1 MFNLSKIFK
10 KSSDDVKQNHTE
22 TDVLKNKYSSF
33 QKLLSTNN
41 EVLELMADMEEK
53 LSGEF
58 LFDIHYI
65 KTTVRI
71 LGNNVLKIIDN
82 LNVLT
87 KDKYTY
93 LLNVHQ
99 NIYEDIEK
107 ILEYKM
113 DIPVSDLVIPLE
125 DLTVKS
131 VGIAGGKIAN
141 LGEVRNSVHLP
152 TPQGFVISAYAFV
165 KFMDHNRLIEKI
177 SDRLSSLSI
186 ENLEELNKFS
196 NAVYHMII
204 ASNIP
209 ADLQEAIENAYAK
222 LCKEAGE
229 KTKVSVRS
237 SAIREDSEFSFAGQY
252 ATFLNVPGDMIMQKY
267 KEVVASLFTPRAL
280 FYSKTK
286 GFSAG
291 DMVMSVGVLGMV
303 DALTAGVMYSRDPNN
318 SDAEHILINA
328 VHGLGL
334 TAVDGTVTPDLYTVS
349 RHPAGTILGKTV
361 SEQEKMLVCGQ
372 NGNLI
377 ELLVPDGQRGKQCLP
392 DEQIRLLAE
401 YATVLEKHYS
411 TPQDIEWAVG
421 SDKKIY
427 ILQSRPLKIFTQHSA
442 SSVCIPTRFPGYN
455 IILDKGVIA
464 CKGVGFGKV
473 FVLKD
478 EEDLEDFPQDAIL
491 VAKHTS
497 PKFVTVM
504 NKASAIVTDVGSPT
518 GHMASLSRE
527 YQVPTILDTEISTV
541 TLKSGQE
548 ITVDAI
554 NCNIYEGRVNE
565 LLEYA
570 SKKKE
575 PFKDTHLFKTLEKA
589 LKWVVPLNLTDP
601 DSGTFRPE
609 FCKTYHDITRFAH
622 EIAMHAMFNFG
633 DEQNIEGIKTID
645 LHAGIPVDVHMLD
658 IDGGVKENIHKASF
672 EDVFSIPFTALL
684 KGMRSMRWPDP
695 PPVDARGFF
704 GMIARAAS
712 VTEDQMYETAQRSFV
727 VVSKNYMNFSIRL
740 GYHFSMVESYAG
752 ENINNNYIKFFFKGG
767 GAVIDRRLRRV
778 RLIKEILKGMG
789 FKVKVKEDIID
800 AVLLKYKQST
810 IEDRLISMGKLTA
823 YTKQLDMAL
832 FNDAVADMYIEQFM
846 KEHVKQ

>member
-377 ELLVPDGQRGKQCLP
+377 ELLVPDGKRGKQCLP

-695 PPVDARGFF
+695 PPVDARGFL